1 MSVASPGRFHPLRL
15 ARLATGLLSLAAHAE
30 TIPDGR
36 SHLELAGTVFL
47 EPVDA
52 RRILVAVA
60 TQPGG
65 AADEVFLYTAIRP
78 LRDIPR
84 LRDVSASLVYD
95 ADHGLRIVPT
105 APGGQVIEFVVGA
118 APAGR
123 TLGAIRFTLTAG
135 LAHYRAQPPLQASE
149 LRSLSHRADCDVT
162 PRACIQVAGQFLP
175 FPD

>member
-1 MSVASPGRFHPLRL
+1 MSTASPGRLHL
-15 ARLATGLLSLAAHAE
+15 AQLATGLLSLAAQAE
-30 TIPDGR
+30 IIPDGR
-36 SHLELAGTVFL
+36 AHLELAGTVFL

-84 LRDVSASLVYD
+84 LRDVSATLVYD
-95 ADHGLRIVPT
+95 EAHGLRIVPT

-118 APAGR
+118 AHAAQ
-123 TLGAIRFTLTAG
+123 TLGTLRFSLTAG
-135 LAHYRAQPPLQASE
+135 LAHYRAQPPLQPAD
-149 LRSLSHRADCDVT
+149 LRSLGHRADCDLA
-162 PRACIQVAGQFLP
+162 PRACIQVGGQFLP
-175 FPD
+175 FPN